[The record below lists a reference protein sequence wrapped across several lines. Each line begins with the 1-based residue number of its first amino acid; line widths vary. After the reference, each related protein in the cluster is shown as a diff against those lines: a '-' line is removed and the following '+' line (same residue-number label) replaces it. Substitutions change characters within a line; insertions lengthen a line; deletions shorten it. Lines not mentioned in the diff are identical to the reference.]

1 MPIVAQSRRL
11 PRPRGVWDLPE
22 AKYLPVPWGVP
33 PSLRRARRSHI
44 GLAGPFWGC
53 PDGARGLK
61 EPEKK
66 CGTTPQMP
74 PRARLGPGSC

>member
-33 PSLRRARRSHI
+33 PPCGARDVHALD
-44 GLAGPFWGC
+44 LAGPFWGC